1 MKTFNLHRFF
11 LLFACLAV
19 AGLVS
24 CSSSLTVTA
33 KSTDGVTL
41 NFNSSF
47 SKEAQTALLSLTG
60 AQDSSTNA
68 PLINAGDV
76 KSFLLSSQATNV
88 KALVSP
94 QNEITA
100 SGEFAP
106 LSQKKLSE
114 LNILKRTD
122 TSLSLSLGP
131 EQITAFYNSLPEDT
145 RSYFDL
151 LMIPCLNDDQMDIN
165 EYTQLLASVYGTTLA
180 QEIAN
185 GQIKIELNAEN
196 LKKTVKAQITL
207 GELFTLTEQ
216 KTWSVSW

>member
-1 MKTFNLHRFF
+1 MKTFNLHRSF

>member
-24 CSSSLTVTA
+24 CSSSITVTA

-60 AQDSSTNA
+60 APDSSTNA

-114 LNILKRTD
+114 LNILKRTV

>member
-24 CSSSLTVTA
+24 CSSSITVTA

-76 KSFLLSSQATNV
+76 KSFLLSSQATKV

-122 TSLSLSLGP
+122 TCLSLSLGP

-151 LMIPCLNDDQMDIN
+151 LMIPCLNDDQMGIN

>member
-33 KSTDGVTL
+33 KSTDGVIL

-68 PLINAGDV
+68 PLISADDV

-106 LSQKKLSE
+106 LSKKKLSE
-114 LNILKRTD
+114 LNILKRTA

-131 EQITAFYNSLPEDT
+131 EQITAFYNSLQEDT